1 MDGRNK
7 SGHDGVGRHQWPPV
21 LERTAAAYSGSSC
34 PRLSRAS
41 TSFMGRQKKDVDGRN
56 KSGHDAERMTIG
68 LLLTTS
74 TLSAVPLR
82 T

>member
-1 MDGRNK
+1 MTGTSPAITVEAAIVSLRWNW
-7 SGHDGVGRHQWPPV
+7 RH
-21 LERTAAAYSGSSC
+21 EAATYSDPSC